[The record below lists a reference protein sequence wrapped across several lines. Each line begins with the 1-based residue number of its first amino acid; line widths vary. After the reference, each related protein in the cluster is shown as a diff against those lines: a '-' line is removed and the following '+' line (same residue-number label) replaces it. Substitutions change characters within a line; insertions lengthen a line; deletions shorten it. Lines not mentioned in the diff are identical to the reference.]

1 MPKMVT
7 KALFFN
13 KIPNKM
19 QTITPKM
26 GIIVISIPVKTIRN
40 LKLIFLREK

>member
-7 KALFFN
+7 KTMFYN
-13 KIPNKM
+13 KISNKIEI
-19 QTITPKM
+19 ITPKM
-26 GIIVISIPVKTIRN
+26 GIIVITILLKPIKN